1 MSNYV
6 YARSHGL
13 GAVTRNGFT
22 VEYYADPATLDFKD
36 RNMKK
41 LYENL
46 RNADVDFQKMMN
58 DIARS
63 LRPAIGTVE
72 FISGGGIKAADI
84 EKAFRAKL
92 PTSGMAVFLEVACGA
107 RPLDQGFQAVG
118 QMLKRD
124 LEGAVGAFG
133 LLGGV
138 SAAVSASSLIP
149 SPVQPFLL
157 AAAVPLVALASIAI
171 PAAFLCGGVAML
183 LGNMI
188 TGELPSKKDFGDSLK
203 AAARLAG
210 SPEPSQAEIDSAYKG
225 LKDAN
230 DVAKALKQ
238 ATTSDSPAP
247 VTARDRAIA
256 AAKAAARAQI
266 EARVKALKD
275 RGARDARTGSYN
287 PPAPTPPP
295 DFDTATYQAGWQTVK
310 PLPSGVPP
318 QDVTPRV
325 PVKINAQGEPVA
337 AGFPV
342 VPVALAAG
350 LALLLL
356 SRR

>member
-36 RNMKK
+36 RKMKK
-41 LYENL
+41 LYEDL

-58 DIARS
+58 DVARS
-63 LRPAIGTVE
+63 LRPVIGTVE
-72 FISGGGIKAADI
+72 FISGGNIKAADL
-84 EKAFRAKL
+84 EKLFRAKL

-107 RPLDQGFQAVG
+107 RSLDQGFQAVG

-124 LEGAVGAFG
+124 LEGAAATFG
-133 LLGGV
+133 TLGGV
-138 SAAVSASSLIP
+138 SAAVSAAAIP
-149 SPVQPFLL
+149 LPALVP
-157 AAAVPLVALASIAI
+157 AAAVLVPVAAVAI
-171 PAAFLCGGVAML
+171 PAAFLCGGVSML

-203 AAARLAG
+203 TAARLAG

-256 AAKAAARAQI
+256 DAKAAAKAQI
-266 EARVKALKD
+266 EAKVKALKD

-350 LALLLL
+350 VALLLL

>member
-6 YARSHGL
+6 YTRSHGL

-46 RNADVDFQKMMN
+46 RNADVDFQKMLM
-58 DIARS
+58 DIAS
-63 LRPAIGTVE
+63 NLSPVLGTVE
-72 FISGGGIKAADI
+72 FISGGKIKAA
-84 EKAFRAKL
+84 ELKKLFGLHL
-92 PTSGMAVFLEVACGA
+92 PTSGMAVFLEVASGG
-107 RPLDQGFQAVG
+107 RPLDQGFRAVG

-124 LEGAVGAFG
+124 LEVDAALFG
-133 LLGGV
+133 TLGGL
-138 SAAVSASSLIP
+138 SAAISAASLIP
-149 SPVQPFLL
+149 GPQQPFLV
-157 AAAVPLVALASIAI
+157 AAAIPLLTIAAVAI
-171 PAAFLCGGVAML
+171 PAAGLCGGVAML
-183 LGNMI
+183 LGSAI
-188 TGELPSKKDFGDSLK
+188 KGQLPSKKDFGDSLK

-238 ATTSDSPAP
+238 ATTSDSPEP
-247 VTARDRAIA
+247 ETVTARDRAIA
-256 AAKAAARAQI
+256 AAKSAARSQA
-266 EARVKALKD
+266 EAKIKALRD

-287 PPAPTPPP
+287 PPTPVPPP
-295 DFDTATYQAGWQTVK
+295 DFDTINYQAGWQTVK
-310 PLPSGVPP
+310 PLPPVVPG
-318 QDVTPRV
+318 
-325 PVKINAQGEPVA
+325 KINAQGEPVTT
-337 AGFPV
+337 GFPV

-350 LALLLL
+350 VALLLL